1 MTDLLQRLGETLLTG
16 QPEELKERT
25 RQALNAGLSAKAILQ
40 QGMMPAMESLG
51 ERFSKGEAFLPELL
65 FAAVKMNAATEVLRP
80 AIVGEELRP
89 LGTLLLGLAGSFLGG
104 LLGNLLFG
112 GRWDH
117 PVTAGWIGSVL
128 GSLLLLALLGRTRR
142 PLFR

>member
-1 MTDLLQRLGETLLTG
+1 MYLLGFLIFGLVVGAIARLLMPGR
-16 QPEELKERT
+16 QPM
-25 RQALNAGLSAKAILQ
+25 
-40 QGMMPAMESLG
+40 GM
-51 ERFSKGEAFLPELL
+51 
-65 FAAVKMNAATEVLRP
+65 
-80 AIVGEELRP
+80 
-89 LGTLLLGLAGSFLGG
+89 LGTLLLGVAGSVLGG

-128 GSLLLLALLGRTRR
+128 GSLLLLALIGRTRR